1 MTSAGSKQG
10 FKYENLK
17 PIKQYKII
25 AFPDKSE
32 YADWFKK
39 ATELNTLGFD
49 IIVND
54 WLENT
59 NFEAGTD
66 FADVLLIEKKE
77 AEKTKKYEII
87 YTETENIIN
96 EFETHT
102 PEIWNLIETFSLV
115 DCNWKEIRKVF

>member
-39 ATELNTLGFD
+39 ATELNILGFD

-87 YTETENIIN
+87 YTETENIIKN
-96 EFETHT
+96 LKHTH
-102 PEIWNLIETFSLV
+102 PKFGI
-115 DCNWKEIRKVF
+115 